1 MAAADAEMEPQLSV
15 SMETPVCAKLTS
27 GKSGEC
33 ARGVFVMTEKK
44 W

>member
-1 MAAADAEMEPQLSV
+1 MAANDAEMEPQLSV
-15 SMETPVCAKLTS
+15 SMETPLFAKITS

-33 ARGVFVMTEKK
+33 ERKSICYDRKK